1 MCRCRGAP
9 IGVASS
15 GGVRL
20 LGDVDRVGEHVGEEG
35 ARDGAVRGAAPFIGV
50 PAW

>member
-1 MCRCRGAP
+1 MPLQGAP
-9 IGVASS
+9 IGVAG

>member
-1 MCRCRGAP
+1 MPLQGAP
-9 IGVASS
+9 IGVAGS

-20 LGDVDRVGEHVGEEG
+20 LGDVDRVGEHAGVEG

>member
-1 MCRCRGAP
+1 MPLQGAP
-9 IGVASS
+9 IGVAGG

-20 LGDVDRVGEHVGEEG
+20 LGDVDRVGEHVGVEG
-35 ARDGAVRGAAPFIGV
+35 ARDGVVRGAAPFIGV